1 MNAIGSLK
9 TTSVGK
15 SDLPISTFQQMI
27 PMTAGTN
34 KRRMKNILDF
44 NKLNREEPK
53 YGVNY
58 HVPKSKP
65 NSQIA

>member
-1 MNAIGSLK
+1 MNAMGSLK

-15 SDLPISTFQQMI
+15 SDIPSFQQII

-34 KRRMKNILDF
+34 KRKMKNVLDF

-65 NSQIA
+65 NSQVA